1 MRIPLE
7 RVSVIVALFL
17 IAGLSAGGPSRNGAT
32 PPRAGIHLLGA
43 SAGLSRL
50 PAGLARAVA
59 QTLGPDAASDPDPF
73 LQQQELVASDGAPG
87 DVFGDLFSVALS
99 KDGMT
104 ALIGAAG
111 KNSFTGAAYIFTTD
125 GKTWTELQELTA
137 SDGASG
143 DEFGLSVALDNEGKT
158 ALIGAIGKNSF
169 KGAAY
174 VFTEGKNTYTQQQ
187 ELMASDGMSGDEFGL
202 VSLSDDGK
210 TALIGAFGK
219 NSAAGA
225 AYIFTDGKNT
235 FTQQQ
240 ELVASDGASSDEFGI
255 SVALDTK
262 GDIALIGAV
271 GTNSF
276 AGAAYVFTEAK
287 NTYTQQQ
294 ELVASDGAANDEFG
308 VSVALDTKGDIALIG
323 AAGHNSNTGA
333 AYIFTEKH

>member
-73 LQQQELVASDGAPG
+73 A
-87 DVFGDLFSVALS
+87 
-99 KDGMT
+99 
-104 ALIGAAG
+104 
-111 KNSFTGAAYIFTTD
+111 
-125 GKTWTELQELTA
+125 
-137 SDGASG
+137 
-143 DEFGLSVALDNEGKT
+143 
-158 ALIGAIGKNSF
+158 
-169 KGAAY
+169 
-174 VFTEGKNTYTQQQ
+174 
-187 ELMASDGMSGDEFGL
+187 
-202 VSLSDDGK
+202 
-210 TALIGAFGK
+210 
-219 NSAAGA
+219 
-225 AYIFTDGKNT
+225 
-235 FTQQQ
+235 
-240 ELVASDGASSDEFGI
+240 
-255 SVALDTK
+255 
-262 GDIALIGAV
+262 
-271 GTNSF
+271 
-276 AGAAYVFTEAK
+276 
-287 NTYTQQQ
+287 QQQ

>member
-1 MRIPLE
+1 MIMRIPLE

-17 IAGLSAGGPSRNGAT
+17 IAGLSVGGPSRNGAT

-59 QTLGPDAASDPDPF
+59 QTMGPDAASDADPF
-73 LQQQELVASDGAPG
+73 AQQQELLASDGAPG
-87 DVFGDLFSVALS
+87 DLFGDLFSVALS
-99 KDGMT
+99 KDGKT
-104 ALIGAAG
+104 ALIGAPG
-111 KNSFTGAAYIFTTD
+111 KNSSAGAAYIFTTD

-143 DEFGLSVALDNEGKT
+143 DEFGLVSLSDDGKT

-174 VFTEGKNTYTQQQ
+174 VFTEAKDTYTQQQ
-187 ELMASDGMSGDEFGL
+187 ELMASDGASSDEFGL

-210 TALIGAFGK
+210 TALIGAPGK
-219 NSAAGA
+219 NSLAGA
-225 AYIFTDGKNT
+225 GYIFNDAKNT

-255 SVALDTK
+255 SVALNNNGKT
-262 GDIALIGAV
+262 ALIGAI
-271 GTNSF
+271 GKNSL

-287 NTYTQQQ
+287 DTYTQQQ
-294 ELVASDGAANDEFG
+294 ELVASDGASSDEFG
-308 VSVALDTKGDIALIG
+308 LVSLSDDGKTALIG
-323 AAGHNSNTGA
+323 APGKNSLA
-333 AYIFTEKH
+333 